1 MTAKET
7 SAYIKGI
14 IEGANFDTTTTEGK
28 IINALVDLCQK
39 MAEEIEE
46 LQEDVDTAFDYL
58 DELDEDLGAVEE
70 IIYDEL
76 DDCDCDCDDDDCDCD
91 CCDCDDDDCDCCDC
105 CDCEDEDETEFYVAM
120 CPNCNGKVYFDDTMD
135 PKDVV
140 CPQCQ
145 KPLVEDE
152 DILD

>member
-28 IINALVDLCQK
+28 IINALVELCQK

-46 LQEDVDTAFDYL
+46 LQEDVDTAFDFL

-70 IIYDEL
+70 IIYDDE
-76 DDCDCDCDDDDCDCD
+76 CDCDCDDDDCDCCD
-91 CCDCDDDDCDCCDC
+91 CDCDCDDDDCDCCDC
-105 CDCEDEDETEFYVAM
+105 CDCDDDDTEFYCAM

-135 PKDVV
+135 PKDVI

-145 KPLVEDE
+145 KPLIDDE

>member
-76 DDCDCDCDDDDCDCD
+76 DDCDCDCDDDDCDC
-91 CCDCDDDDCDCCDC
+91 CDCDDDDCDCCDC
-105 CDCEDEDETEFYVAM
+105 CDCDDEDETEFYVAM